1 MINGNGIISYVS
13 TSTGVNGDGEKYLIL
28 EVLTKNTKKKVNF
41 ITKDEELINK
51 ILLNKY
57 VDFQDIKLQ
66 FLVTKEFNTKTRYSN
81 WAVQL
86 TNIGN

>member
-1 MINGNGIISYVS
+1 MINGNGIFSYVA
-13 TSTGVNGDGEKYLIL
+13 TSTGVNSDGEKYLIL
-28 EVLTKNTKKKVNF
+28 EVLTKSTKKKVNF

-66 FLVTKEFNTKTRYSN
+66 FLVTKEFNIKTRYSN